1 MSGFLADWII
11 ISLLSFVA
19 LLQIISILSQHSV
32 DRGLVNLTKAM
43 RKIIEHNEET

>member
-11 ISLLSFVA
+11 ISLFSFTT

-32 DRGLVNLTKAM
+32 DKGLIDLTKAM
-43 RKIIEHNEET
+43 REIIEHNEKT